1 MQLRKIGLTGKPR
14 VGKSTIIKEV
24 IGRLKAEGIAVGG
37 MLTAD
42 MHEGG
47 RRVGFSIE
55 DIRTG
60 ETGILAHVQLHRHG
74 PKVGKYTVNLTD
86 LDAIGAHSITSALLQ
101 SEPQILIIDE
111 IGPME
116 LKSTR
121 FLDAVENALSSDK
134 QLIVTVHQR
143 SAHDLVR
150 RIKSAF
156 EILEVT
162 EANRDEMPAILL
174 NKFLS

>member
-1 MQLRKIGLTGKPR
+1 MQLRRIGITGKPR
-14 VGKSTIIKEV
+14 VGKSTIIKEL
-24 IGRLKAEGIAVGG
+24 IRRLKAEGLAVGG

-60 ETGILAHVQLHRHG
+60 EKGMLAHVQLHRHG
-74 PKVGKYTVNLTD
+74 PQVGKYTVNLTD
-86 LDAIGAHSITSALLQ
+86 LDGIGAHSIITALSQ
-101 SEPQILIIDE
+101 SESQILIIDE

-116 LKSTR
+116 LKSKR
-121 FLDAVENALSSDK
+121 FIEAVENALKSDTP
-134 QLIVTVHQR
+134 LIVTVHQR
-143 SAHDLVR
+143 SANELVR
-150 RIKSAF
+150 RIKSTF

-162 EANRDEMPAILL
+162 EENRDEMPAILL
-174 NKFLS
+174 KKCSY

>member
-1 MQLRKIGLTGKPR
+1 M
-14 VGKSTIIKEV
+14 GKSTVIKEL
-24 IGRLKAEGIAVGG
+24 IRRLKAEGIAVSG

-55 DIRTG
+55 DIKTG
-60 ETGILAHVQLHRHG
+60 ETGILAHVQPHRHG
-74 PKVGKYTVNLTD
+74 PQVGKYTVNLTD
-86 LDAIGAHSITSALLQ
+86 LDKIGAHSITSALSQ
-101 SEPQILIIDE
+101 SNLIIIDE

-116 LKSTR
+116 LKSKR
-121 FLDAVENALSSDK
+121 FIEAVEDALKSDTP
-134 QLIVTVHQR
+134 LIVTVHQR
-143 SAHDLVR
+143 STHELVR
-150 RIKSAF
+150 RIKRTF

-174 NKFLS
+174 NKCSY